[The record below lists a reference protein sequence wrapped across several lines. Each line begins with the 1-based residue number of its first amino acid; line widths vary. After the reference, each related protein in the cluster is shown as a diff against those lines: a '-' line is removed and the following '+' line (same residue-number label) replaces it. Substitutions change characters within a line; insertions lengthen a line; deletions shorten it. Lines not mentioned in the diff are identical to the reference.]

1 MLSSMKKDG
10 HELLLTV
17 LAKNIKAFR
26 LENQLSQEELA
37 DRAELDRT
45 YVSQLERAKC
55 NPSLLVLSKVADS
68 LGVEVVDLLR

>member
-1 MLSSMKKDG
+1 MLLSMKRDG

-17 LAKNIKAFR
+17 LAENIKAFR

-37 DRAELDRT
+37 GRAELDRT

-68 LGVEVVDLLR
+68 LGVGVVDLLR